1 MPSRWQCSTPTSSS
15 TTGPAGRTCRFVE
28 DHLQDYQAPSLAL
41 YRLIDGLGKPVP
53 AAWPASSPTC
63 SGSAS
68 PAPSCGIV
76 EKLDVNLVTWIHSI
90 PMPVPH
96 TRPVGV
102 TVHGNRP
109 ELIEGISVWKPT
121 VEVPAAVG
129 HILELRLTEAGRNV
143 AGYVIHVPHYLAEAE
158 YPTAAVA
165 GLEYLGAATSLMLPT
180 DRLREAGRE
189 VGRQIAEQIEASED
203 VQQVVSRLE
212 ARYDEKAE
220 GTVRRSLLADEND
233 ELPNG
238 DELGAAVE
246 AYLAREN
253 PGQVT
258 VRRVLRGTC
267 AHAGHNE
274 EVTAPRA
281 WLIWTIGIFAYLV
294 AVSQRTSFGVVG
306 LEATERFHASAS
318 AISFFTVLQLLVY
331 AGLQI
336 PVGLLVDRFGSR
348 AMIAGGAVLMGL
360 GQLQLAFADSIPGR
374 RAGPRPGG
382 RRRRHDL
389 HLRDPADPAV
399 VRSGPGAAA
408 SPS

>member
-1 MPSRWQCSTPTSSS
+1 VIERISGSVLDPQSLYIREDALFSS
-15 TTGPAGRTCRFVE
+15 TELRGLNLVMGFTGFADAGHVVRQITAELLDTLDAEMIAEFDADQLIDYRSRRPQVSFVE

-41 YRLIDGLGKPVP
+41 YRLVDGLG
-53 AAWPASSPTC
+53 SPFLLLA
-63 SGSAS
+63 GFEPDLQWERFAR
-68 PAPSCGIV
+68 AVVGLV
-76 EKLDVNLVTWIHSI
+76 EELDVNLVTWIHSI

-129 HILELRLTEAGRNV
+129 HILELRLTEAGRNI

-189 VGRQIAEQIEASED
+189 VGRQIAEQIEASEE

-233 ELPNG
+233 QLPNA
-238 DELGAAVE
+238 DALGAAVE
-246 AYLAREN
+246 AYLARKE
-253 PGQVT
+253 PG
-258 VRRVLRGTC
+258 
-267 AHAGHNE
+267 E
-274 EVTAPRA
+274 
-281 WLIWTIGIFAYLV
+281 
-294 AVSQRTSFGVVG
+294 
-306 LEATERFHASAS
+306 
-318 AISFFTVLQLLVY
+318 
-331 AGLQI
+331 
-336 PVGLLVDRFGSR
+336 
-348 AMIAGGAVLMGL
+348 
-360 GQLQLAFADSIPGR
+360 
-374 RAGPRPGG
+374 
-382 RRRRHDL
+382 
-389 HLRDPADPAV
+389 
-399 VRSGPGAAA
+399 
-408 SPS
+408 

>member
-1 MPSRWQCSTPTSSS
+1 MIERISGSLLDPQSLYIRDDALFSS
-15 TTGPAGRTCRFVE
+15 TELRGLNLVMGFTGFADAGHVVRQITAELLDTLDAEMIAEFDADQLIDYRSRRPQVSFVE

-41 YRLIDGLGKPVP
+41 YRLVDGLG
-53 AAWPASSPTC
+53 SPFLLLA
-63 SGSAS
+63 GFEPDLQWERFAR
-68 PAPSCGIV
+68 AVVGLV

-129 HILELRLTEAGRNV
+129 HILELRLTEAGRNI

-189 VGRQIAEQIEASED
+189 VGRQIAEQIEASEE

-212 ARYDEKAE
+212 TRYDEKAE

-233 ELPNG
+233 QLPNA
-238 DELGAAVE
+238 DALGAAVE
-246 AYLAREN
+246 AYLARKE
-253 PGQVT
+253 PG
-258 VRRVLRGTC
+258 
-267 AHAGHNE
+267 E
-274 EVTAPRA
+274 
-281 WLIWTIGIFAYLV
+281 
-294 AVSQRTSFGVVG
+294 
-306 LEATERFHASAS
+306 
-318 AISFFTVLQLLVY
+318 
-331 AGLQI
+331 
-336 PVGLLVDRFGSR
+336 
-348 AMIAGGAVLMGL
+348 
-360 GQLQLAFADSIPGR
+360 
-374 RAGPRPGG
+374 
-382 RRRRHDL
+382 
-389 HLRDPADPAV
+389 
-399 VRSGPGAAA
+399 
-408 SPS
+408 